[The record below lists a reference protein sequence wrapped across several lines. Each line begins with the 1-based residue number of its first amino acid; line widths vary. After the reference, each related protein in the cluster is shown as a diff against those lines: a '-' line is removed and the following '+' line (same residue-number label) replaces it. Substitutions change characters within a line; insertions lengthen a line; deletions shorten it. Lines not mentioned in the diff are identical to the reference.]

1 MVFLRTLGLLVALRA
16 YGCTQQACLHFAES
30 RSSVSLQSFAHFLWP
45 TPPQPGFALGLH
57 RRCTFFESFFVH
69 VVGSSS
75 AAQLTV
81 ATGSE
86 SATVAGR
93 SSGTRIMNSFIVSAT
108 VDECVYLRTEVA
120 HLGGA

>member
-69 VVGSSS
+69 VVRSSS
-75 AAQLTV
+75 AAQLTDSMD
-81 ATGSE
+81 G
-86 SATVAGR
+86 
-93 SSGTRIMNSFIVSAT
+93 
-108 VDECVYLRTEVA
+108 
-120 HLGGA
+120 GGAGGGLGEGGGHLPTRMPLSRTGGLTPAKLV